1 MPFAPAVVERTM
13 KVQEV
18 LLQAISGQLTWL
30 EAEDILGW
38 RPRTLRR
45 WRERYRLRG
54 YDGLW
59 DRRRQQPSP
68 RCAPVAEVAR
78 ITRLYREQ
86 YAGFNA
92 AHFHE
97 FAQRDHAVTLGY
109 TFVKRVLQTAGLLPK
124 RRPRGRHRRRREP
137 RPCFGELLH
146 IDGSPHAWLALRP
159 TERQTLIPIIDD
171 ATKRVLY
178 AQLVAAESTAT
189 IMAALWS
196 VLVTHGLPQALYS
209 DRASWAFYT
218 PKAGEP
224 VAKDVLTQVG
234 RALARL
240 GIEHIPA
247 YSPEARGRSER
258 LNRTFQERL
267 VNELRVAGITTVPA
281 ANRYLHERFLVSYD
295 ARFTHAPADPASAFV
310 PLGKVDLTHILCHE
324 DTRTVAPD
332 NTVSLEGVHLQID
345 KQPGRRTCEG
355 LRVLVRRHLDGGHC
369 VWFGARCFGHYDARG
384 RRVPAGAAAP
394 PPFSPAV
401 PLPIPFPAASASR
414 LRPLRPRARTRV
426 PAKSRRRADA
436 PAPAPPFSPAVP
448 LPIPLPTPSASLL
461 RPVRPRAR
469 TRDSANARR
478 RARVLA

>member
-1 MPFAPAVVERTM
+1 MPYAPAVVERTM

-18 LLQAISGQLTWL
+18 LMQAISGQLTWL

-38 RPRTLRR
+38 QPRTLRR
-45 WRERYRLRG
+45 WRLRYQRRG

-68 RCAPVAEVAR
+68 RRAPVAEVAR
-78 ITRLYREQ
+78 IARLYQKQ
-86 YAGFNA
+86 YTGFNA

-97 FAQRDHAVTLGY
+97 FAQRDHGVTLGY
-109 TFVKRVLQTAGLLPK
+109 TFVKRLLQTAGLLPK
-124 RRPRGRHRRRREP
+124 RRARGRHRRRREP

-196 VLVTHGLPQALYS
+196 VLVTHGLPQSLYS

-218 PKAGEP
+218 PKAGQP

-267 VNELRVAGITTVPA
+267 VNELRLAGITTVPA
-281 ANRYLHERFLVSYD
+281 ANRYLHERFLATYD
-295 ARFTHAPADPASAFV
+295 ARFTHAPTDPASAFV
-310 PLGKVDLTHILCHE
+310 PLGTVDLTHILCHE
-324 DTRTVAPD
+324 ETRTVAPD
-332 NTVSLEGVHLQID
+332 NTVSLEGLCLQID

-369 VWFGARCFGHYDARG
+369 VWYGTRCFGHYDASG
-384 RRVPAGAAAP
+384 RPVPAGAPVP
-394 PPFSPAV
+394 PPFSPASS
-401 PLPIPFPAASASR
+401 PSR
-414 LRPLRPRARTRV
+414 TPYPPRPHR
-426 PAKSRRRADA
+426 S
-436 PAPAPPFSPAVP
+436 
-448 LPIPLPTPSASLL
+448 
-461 RPVRPRAR
+461 
-469 TRDSANARR
+469 
-478 RARVLA
+478 

>member
-1 MPFAPAVVERTM
+1 MPYAAAVVERTM

-18 LLQAISGQLTWL
+18 LMQAMSGQLTWL
-30 EAEDILGW
+30 QAEDILGW

-78 ITRLYREQ
+78 IARLYRER

-97 FAQRDHAVTLGY
+97 IAQRDHGVTFGY
-109 TFVKRVLQTAGLLPK
+109 TFVKRLLQTAGLLPT

-189 IMAALWS
+189 VMAALWS

-218 PKAGEP
+218 PKAGAP
-224 VAKDVLTQVG
+224 VDREKLTQVG
-234 RALARL
+234 RALAQL
-240 GIEHIPA
+240 GVEHIPA

-258 LNRTFQERL
+258 LNRTFQDRL
-267 VNELRVAGITTVPA
+267 VNELRAAGITTMPA
-281 ANRYLHERFLVSYD
+281 ANRYLHERFLATYEP
-295 ARFTHAPADPASAFV
+295 RFTHAPADPVSAFV

-324 DTRTVAPD
+324 ETRTVAPD
-332 NTVSLEGVHLQID
+332 NTVSLEGVRLQID

-369 VWFGARCFGHYDARG
+369 VWLGTRCFGHYDAGG
-384 RRVPAGAAAP
+384 RRLPAGAPAP

-401 PLPIPFPAASASR
+401 PLPIPLPAAPAS
-414 LRPLRPRARTRV
+414 LLSPLRPRPRPRG
-426 PAKSRRRADA
+426 PAQPRRRALV
-436 PAPAPPFSPAVP
+436 PA
-448 LPIPLPTPSASLL
+448 
-461 RPVRPRAR
+461 
-469 TRDSANARR
+469 
-478 RARVLA
+478 

>member
-1 MPFAPAVVERTM
+1 
-13 KVQEV
+13 
-18 LLQAISGQLTWL
+18 
-30 EAEDILGW
+30 
-38 RPRTLRR
+38 
-45 WRERYRLRG
+45 
-54 YDGLW
+54 
-59 DRRRQQPSP
+59 
-68 RCAPVAEVAR
+68 VAEVAR

-97 FAQRDHAVTLGY
+97 FAQRDHGVTLGY
-109 TFVKRVLQTAGLLPK
+109 TFVKRLLQTAGLLPT

-218 PKAGEP
+218 PKAGHP
-224 VAKDVLTQVG
+224 VAKTVLTQVG

-240 GIEHIPA
+240 GVEHIPA

-267 VNELRVAGITTVPA
+267 VNELRMAGITTVPA
-281 ANRYLHERFLVSYD
+281 ANRYLHERFLATYD
-295 ARFTHAPADPASAFV
+295 ARFTHPPADPASAFV
-310 PLGKVDLTHILCHE
+310 PLGNVDLTHILCHE
-324 DTRTVAPD
+324 ETRTVAPD
-332 NTVSLEGVHLQID
+332 NTVSLEGVRLQID

-369 VWFGARCFGHYDARG
+369 VWFGARCFGHYDAGG
-384 RRVPAGAAAP
+384 RRVPAGAPTP

-401 PLPIPFPAASASR
+401 PLPIPLPASSASR
-414 LRPLRPRARTRV
+414 LSPLRPRARTRV
-426 PAKSRRRADA
+426 PAKSRRPAGA
-436 PAPAPPFSPAVP
+436 PAPAPPFSPAGP
-448 LPIPLPTPSASLL
+448 LSIPLPAPSASLL
-461 RPVRPRAR
+461 SPVRPRAR
-469 TRDSANARR
+469 KRGCAKPRR
-478 RARVLA
+478 RLARVPA

>member
-1 MPFAPAVVERTM
+1 M
-13 KVQEV
+13 
-18 LLQAISGQLTWL
+18 
-30 EAEDILGW
+30 
-38 RPRTLRR
+38 
-45 WRERYRLRG
+45 
-54 YDGLW
+54 
-59 DRRRQQPSP
+59 
-68 RCAPVAEVAR
+68 AEVAR

-97 FAQRDHAVTLGY
+97 FAQRDHGVTLGY
-109 TFVKRVLQTAGLLPK
+109 TFVKRLLQTAGLLPK

-218 PKAGEP
+218 PKAGQP
-224 VAKDVLTQVG
+224 VAKGVLTQVG

-267 VNELRVAGITTVPA
+267 VNELRVAGITSVPA
-281 ANRYLHERFLVSYD
+281 AYRELLDRCLATYHPRFSD
-295 ARFTHAPADPASAFV
+295 APAHPASAFV

-324 DTRTVAPD
+324 ETRTVAPD
-332 NTVSLEGVHLQID
+332 NTVSLEGVRLQID

-369 VWFGARCFGHYDARG
+369 VWFGARCFGHYDAGG
-384 RRVPAGAAAP
+384 RRVPAGA
-394 PPFSPAV
+394 PA
-401 PLPIPFPAASASR
+401 
-414 LRPLRPRARTRV
+414 
-426 PAKSRRRADA
+426 
-436 PAPAPPFSPAVP
+436 APPFSPAVP
-448 LPIPLPTPSASLL
+448 LPFPLPALSASHLSPL
-461 RPVRPRAR
+461 RPRAR
-469 TRDSANARR
+469 KRDSAKPRR
-478 RARVLA
+478 RALVPA

>member
-1 MPFAPAVVERTM
+1 MAGRGHGGRRRSLMPYAPAVVERTM

-18 LLQAISGQLTWL
+18 LMQAISGQLTWL
-30 EAEDILGW
+30 QAEEILGW
-38 RPRTLRR
+38 RPRNLRR
-45 WRERYRLRG
+45 WRERYRRRG

-97 FAQRDHAVTLGY
+97 SVQRDHGVTLGY
-109 TFVKRVLQTAGLLPK
+109 TFVKRLLQTAGLLPK

-146 IDGSPHAWLALRP
+146 IDGSPHAWLARRP

-189 IMAALWS
+189 VMAALWS

-218 PKAGEP
+218 PKAGQP
-224 VAKDVLTQVG
+224 VAKDVRTQVG
-234 RALARL
+234 RALAQL
-240 GIEHIPA
+240 GVEHIPA

-258 LNRTFQERL
+258 LNRTFQDRL
-267 VNELRVAGITTVPA
+267 VNELRVAGITSVPS
-281 ANRYLHERFLVSYD
+281 ANRYLHERFLAAYD
-295 ARFTHAPADPASAFV
+295 ARFAHPPADPAAAFV
-310 PLGKVDLTHILCHE
+310 PLGGVDLTHILCHE
-324 DTRTVAPD
+324 DARTVGQD
-332 NTVSLEGVHLQID
+332 NTVTLEGVRLQID
-345 KQPGRRTCEG
+345 KQPGRRTCAG
-355 LRVLVRRHLDGGHC
+355 LRVLVRRHLDGLHC
-369 VWFGARCFGHYDARG
+369 IWYGPRCFGHYDAQG
-384 RRVPAGAAAP
+384 RRLAAP
-394 PPFSPAV
+394 AATRPSRALAPAAPVSP
-401 PLPIPFPAASASR
+401 PLP
-414 LRPLRPRARTRV
+414 
-426 PAKSRRRADA
+426 
-436 PAPAPPFSPAVP
+436 
-448 LPIPLPTPSASLL
+448 PS
-461 RPVRPRAR
+461 
-469 TRDSANARR
+469 
-478 RARVLA
+478 

>member
-18 LLQAISGQLTWL
+18 LMQAISGQLTWL
-30 EAEDILGW
+30 QAEDILGW
-38 RPRTLRR
+38 QPRTLRR
-45 WRERYRLRG
+45 WRLRYRQRG

-86 YAGFNA
+86 YPGFNA

-97 FAQRDHAVTLGY
+97 FAQRDHGVTLGY
-109 TFVKRVLQTAGLLPK
+109 TFVKRLLQTAGLLPT

-146 IDGSPHAWLALRP
+146 IDGSPHPWLALRP

-218 PKAGEP
+218 PKAGQR

-267 VNELRVAGITTVPA
+267 VNELRVAGITAVPA
-281 ANRYLHERFLVSYD
+281 ANRYLHERFLATYD
-295 ARFTHAPADPASAFV
+295 ARFTHAPADPTSAFV
-310 PLGKVDLTHILCHE
+310 PLGNVDLTHILCHE
-324 DTRTVAPD
+324 ETRTVAPD
-332 NTVSLEGVHLQID
+332 NTVSLEGMRLQID

-369 VWFGARCFGHYDARG
+369 VWFGARCFGHYDAGG
-384 RRVPAGAAAP
+384 RRVPAGA
-394 PPFSPAV
+394 PA
-401 PLPIPFPAASASR
+401 
-414 LRPLRPRARTRV
+414 
-426 PAKSRRRADA
+426 
-436 PAPAPPFSPAVP
+436 APPFSPAVP
-448 LPIPLPTPSASLL
+448 LPFPFPASSASRLSPL
-461 RPVRPRAR
+461 RPRAR
-469 TRDSANARR
+469 TRGSAKPRR
-478 RARVLA
+478 RALVPA